1 MSKTVEELKKDIE
14 REIDLISEDGVTDEH
29 DNWTSKEDEEK
40 RLKRLFD
47 DITYFMR
54 EYS

>member
-1 MSKTVEELKKDIE
+1 MSITVEALKKRIA
-14 REIDLISEDGVTDEH
+14 REIDLIPEDGVTDEY

-40 RLKRLFD
+40 RLRRLLD